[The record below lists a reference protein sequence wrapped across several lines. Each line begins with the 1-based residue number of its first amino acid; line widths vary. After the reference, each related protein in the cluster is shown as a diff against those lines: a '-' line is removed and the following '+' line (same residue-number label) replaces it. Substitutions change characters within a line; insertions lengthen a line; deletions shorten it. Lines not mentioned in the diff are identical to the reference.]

1 MRIKRTMRTMPV
13 GMGLMERIRS
23 TARPACRVGA
33 GVEIVFA
40 GENAAVAAGRAE
52 GMGSEGN
59 GHGI

>member
-1 MRIKRTMRTMPV
+1 MPV